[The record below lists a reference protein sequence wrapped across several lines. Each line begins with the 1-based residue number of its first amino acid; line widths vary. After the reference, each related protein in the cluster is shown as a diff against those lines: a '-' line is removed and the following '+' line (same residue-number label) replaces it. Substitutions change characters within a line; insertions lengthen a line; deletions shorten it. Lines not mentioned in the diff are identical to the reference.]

1 MPRSSKRRKPNKEPE
16 PSSSSSSSDNDNDQ
30 EELNYQENIQIDLEA
45 RSPID
50 TDHPAILYFLEQS
63 FGNSIKKSVL
73 DLNQLAT
80 QLVTQQSCGSVYYQP
95 LDSPEDE
102 TDDDDDE
109 SPVLGIC
116 SFLRLDQ
123 QQNKQIQT
131 WLLDKCSDNEQAKNL
146 LQCKLK
152 NKWTSWDLN
161 PRLFAC
167 KANTLPLSYRPINF
181 FFVLASKCGLFIN
194 ERYMNIPADISLPSI
209 RTLREEILYP
219 IDYWIIHS
227 KIRLYKNDSNTI
239 YYINGEEEIFEKYS
253 TTSIDY
259 HPIQSNNNEWIE
271 KRKIIFVSTN
281 KLDQICSDIEQKLK
295 Q

>member
-1 MPRSSKRRKPNKEPE
+1 
-16 PSSSSSSSDNDNDQ
+16 
-30 EELNYQENIQIDLEA
+30 
-45 RSPID
+45 
-50 TDHPAILYFLEQS
+50 
-63 FGNSIKKSVL
+63 
-73 DLNQLAT
+73 
-80 QLVTQQSCGSVYYQP
+80 
-95 LDSPEDE
+95 
-102 TDDDDDE
+102 
-109 SPVLGIC
+109 
-116 SFLRLDQ
+116 
-123 QQNKQIQT
+123 
-131 WLLDKCSDNEQAKNL
+131 
-146 LQCKLK
+146 
-152 NKWTSWDLN
+152 
-161 PRLFAC
+161 
-167 KANTLPLSYRPINF
+167 
-181 FFVLASKCGLFIN
+181 
-194 ERYMNIPADISLPSI
+194 MNIPADISLPSI